1 MITQNFS
8 SFSHLRSFQTASI
21 ALSTSPLSSS
31 PSFAPLPSYWLELL
45 LLLIPNPGRGVASGK
60 SFSLR
65 PRTACCRGPSYLELQ
80 EIIRCTYE
88 SVSALDAYTNI
99 LTEREGFSRAFQ
111 KKKAAQPDLMV
122 AGQVWLADLAGGGQ
136 TCLRIFLKKFRRAT
150 RPGPPPAM
158 VGCRL
163 PSLAVRFFL
172 KNKV

>member
-88 SVSALDAYTNI
+88 LVSALDAYTNI
-99 LTEREGFSRAFQ
+99 LTEREGFSRAFK

-122 AGQVWLADLAGGGQ
+122 AGQVWLAGPGRWRPNLPAY
-136 TCLRIFLKKFRRAT
+136 FLKKIQARDQTWAATSHGRLLPTKFGRA
-150 RPGPPPAM
+150 
-158 VGCRL
+158 
-163 PSLAVRFFL
+163 FF
-172 KNKV
+172 